1 MLKDIEQIE
10 LPTIAI
16 AAIQEPNEQEELV
29 WNVYFINYSAVE
41 LSGVLVSSK
50 GWGMIDN
57 EEKETSVLRHFLD
70 KVEAMSYVKVEA
82 IQEDVFVLYNQYWMS
97 AYANNQMIDY
107 KFIFVPNSISAE
119 NAELVSLVNQKG
131 VVLFAEN

>member
-10 LPTIAI
+10 MPAIAI
-16 AAIQEPNEQEELV
+16 AAIQELNDQEVLV
-29 WNVYFINYSAVE
+29 WNVYFINYSALE

-50 GWGMIDN
+50 GWGMINN

-82 IQEDVFVLYNQYWMS
+82 IQEEVFVLHNQYWLS

-107 KFIFVPNSISAE
+107 KFIFAPNSISSE
-119 NAELVSLVNQKG
+119 NAELVSLINQKG
-131 VVLFAEN
+131 VVLYAQN

>member
-16 AAIQEPNEQEELV
+16 AAIQEPNDQEELV

-50 GWGMIDN
+50 GWGKIDN
-57 EEKETSVLRHFLD
+57 EENETSVLRHFLY

>member
-16 AAIQEPNEQEELV
+16 AAIQEPNDQEELV

>member
-16 AAIQEPNEQEELV
+16 AAIQEPNDQEELV
-29 WNVYFINYSAVE
+29 WNVYFINYSAIE

-82 IQEDVFVLYNQYWMS
+82 IQEDVFVLYNQYWLS

-107 KFIFVPNSISAE
+107 KFIFEPNSISSE
-119 NAELVSLVNQKG
+119 NAELVSLINQKG
-131 VVLFAEN
+131 IILFAEN

>member
-82 IQEDVFVLYNQYWMS
+82 IQEDVFVLYNQYWIS

>member
-82 IQEDVFVLYNQYWMS
+82 IQEDVFLLYNQYWMS

>member
-82 IQEDVFVLYNQYWMS
+82 IQEDVFVLYNQYWIS

-131 VVLFAEN
+131 IILYAEN

>member
-82 IQEDVFVLYNQYWMS
+82 IQEDVFVLYNQYWLS

-107 KFIFVPNSISAE
+107 KFIFEPNSISAE

-131 VVLFAEN
+131 IILYAEN

>member
-1 MLKDIEQIE
+1 M
-10 LPTIAI
+10 
-16 AAIQEPNEQEELV
+16 V

-82 IQEDVFVLYNQYWMS
+82 IQEDVFVLYNQYWIS

>member
-1 MLKDIEQIE
+1 MLKDIEQLE
-10 LPTIAI
+10 MPNIAI
-16 AAIQEPNEQEELV
+16 AAIQEPNDQDVLV
-29 WNVYFINYSAVE
+29 WNIYFINYSSFD

-50 GWGMIDN
+50 GWGTINN

-70 KVEAMSYVKVEA
+70 KVDAMSYVKVEA
-82 IQEDVFVLYNQYWMS
+82 IQEEVFVLHNQYWVS

-107 KFIFVPNSISAE
+107 KFIFEPNCIAEE

-131 VVLFAEN
+131 VVLYAKN